1 MGWQC
6 KLCESLN
13 TDETAVCE
21 VCNGIA
27 PFMACFHYDYI
38 DSVHA
43 LIVWQIENALQI
55 IVKYEGKTYDVTSW
69 KKAKIR
75 LVTNITF
82 LFFFFKNEVAERVYS
97 FGIPSDK
104 I

>member
-27 PFMACFHYDYI
+27 PFMACFHDDYI

-82 LFFFFKNEVAERVYS
+82 LSFILKNEVAERVYS

>member
-1 MGWQC
+1 
-6 KLCESLN
+6 
-13 TDETAVCE
+13 
-21 VCNGIA
+21 
-27 PFMACFHYDYI
+27 MACFHYDYI

-82 LFFFFKNEVAERVYS
+82 LSFILKNEVAERVYS

>member
-82 LFFFFKNEVAERVYS
+82 LSFILTNEVAERVYS
-97 FGIPSDK
+97 FGMPSDK

>member
-55 IVKYEGKTYDVTSW
+55 IVKYE
-69 KKAKIR
+69 
-75 LVTNITF
+75 
-82 LFFFFKNEVAERVYS
+82 VAERVYS

>member
-1 MGWQC
+1 M
-6 KLCESLN
+6 
-13 TDETAVCE
+13 
-21 VCNGIA
+21 
-27 PFMACFHYDYI
+27 I

-82 LFFFFKNEVAERVYS
+82 LSFILKNEVAERVYS

>member
-1 MGWQC
+1 MRI
-6 KLCESLN
+6 SY

-43 LIVWQIENALQI
+43 LIVWQIEKALQI

-82 LFFFFKNEVAERVYS
+82 LSFILKNEVAERVYS

>member
-1 MGWQC
+1 MF
-6 KLCESLN
+6 
-13 TDETAVCE
+13 
-21 VCNGIA
+21 
-27 PFMACFHYDYI
+27 PACF
-38 DSVHA
+38 
-43 LIVWQIENALQI
+43 QEQRTGRP
-55 IVKYEGKTYDVTSW
+55 KKTYDVTSW

-82 LFFFFKNEVAERVYS
+82 LSFILKNEVAERVYS

>member
-82 LFFFFKNEVAERVYS
+82 LSFIPKNEVAERVYS

>member
-82 LFFFFKNEVAERVYS
+82 LSFIHKNEVAERVYS